1 MSYLPAHPH
10 HDPGT
15 TTGVFRREGKH
26 NVVVISDLHL
36 GEDLSVDASEQT
48 KRDVAMASAAAA
60 DFIRHLA
67 QRKVDGLPWRLVI
80 NGDLLD
86 FLSVYVS
93 ASDPRLAHLH
103 QLGGFSRKDR
113 LEHGAGRVPAA
124 SAIRVDMIAEKH
136 GPFFRAIARLLNA
149 GNRVDIIAGNHD
161 RELVEPEVAARVR
174 AAVAAGGADAAALA
188 RLELHEWFVHVPG
201 VAWIEHGHQYDE
213 TCSFEHGLA
222 PRDPDGEVI
231 ANVDATSVRYL
242 GSVASVDPHS
252 TEEWTF
258 GGYFKYGCSLG
269 WKGGLRLAGGYARFV
284 QGLWHASREHK
295 RLRAR
300 RRRAAIHDARLTAL
314 ASERGL
320 RREALDTIDELR
332 RVPVTRGL
340 WRVMRM
346 LMVDRMALGALAL
359 IAAVAIGLWG
369 GWPWGFVGGIAALA
383 AGTVGPEVFKTRVP
397 RDPSHALTLTPA
409 RIAAAARVPLVVFG
423 HTHIAQKLTLDGG
436 VEYVNGG
443 TWLPAI
449 RPGLLRAFTH
459 VVILQHHHGARAHL
473 RQWRDGKSR
482 PYHPPEVAPAAA
494 PAPVSVPTMSPAKA
508 AAAVAAVYADTTSSF
523 K

>member
-1 MSYLPAHPH
+1 VSHLAPDHL
-10 HDPGT
+10 DPRT
-15 TTGVFRREGKH
+15 TTGVLRREGKH
-26 NVVVISDLHL
+26 NIVVISDLHL

-86 FLSVYVS
+86 FLSVHVS
-93 ASDPRLAHLH
+93 ASDPRLAGVRE
-103 QLGGFSRKDR
+103 LGGHSRTDR
-113 LEHGAGRVPAA
+113 LQHGAGRVPAA
-124 SAIRVDMIAEKH
+124 SAIRIDMIADKH
-136 GPFFRAIARLLNA
+136 RPFFRALARLLTA

-161 RELVEPEVAARVR
+161 RELVEPEVAARFR
-174 AAVAAGGADAAALA
+174 AAVVEGGADEMAMS
-188 RLELHEWFVHVPG
+188 RLELHEWFIYEPG

-222 PRDPDGEVI
+222 PRDHDGEII
-231 ANVDATSVRYL
+231 ANVDTNSVRYL

-258 GGYFKYGCSLG
+258 GGYFRYACSLG
-269 WKGGLRLAGGYARFV
+269 WKGGFRLAGGYARFV
-284 QGLWHASREHK
+284 RGLWRASREHK

-300 RRRAAIHDARLTAL
+300 RRRAQAHDTRISQL
-314 ASERGL
+314 AAERGIP
-320 RREALDTIDELR
+320 RATLDRIDELR

-340 WRVMRM
+340 WRVCRM
-346 LMVDRMALGALAL
+346 LMVDRIALGGLAL
-359 IAAVAIGLWG
+359 IAAVVIGVLG
-369 GWPWGFVGGIAALA
+369 GWPWGFAGGIGALL
-383 AGTVGPEVFKTRVP
+383 AGVLGPELMNRRVP
-397 RDPSHALTLTPA
+397 RDPSTALTLVPA
-409 RIAAAARVPLVVFG
+409 RIARAARVPLVVFG
-423 HTHIAQKLTLDGG
+423 HTHIAQRTSLDDGA
-436 VEYVNGG
+436 EYVNGG

-449 RPGLLRAFTH
+449 QPGFLRAFTH
-459 VVILQHHHGARAHL
+459 VVILHAHGGSRAHL

-482 PYHPPEVAPAAA
+482 PYQPPEAVVALPMPELVSA
-494 PAPVSVPTMSPAKA
+494 PSVAKA